1 MYPQA
6 PDERLTP
13 EQSYTV
19 GNLIRKQLDKV
30 GLGHIANHFQAQK
43 DSAVVYTDEALQ
55 SQPMATGLIHSQ
67 RWNQLWSKTMRPMQL
82 LCLHSHTRWMQR
94 LQQLLGR
101 TQNST
106 NF

>member
-67 RWNQLWSKTMRPMQL
+67 
-82 LCLHSHTRWMQR
+82 
-94 LQQLLGR
+94 
-101 TQNST
+101 
-106 NF
+106 